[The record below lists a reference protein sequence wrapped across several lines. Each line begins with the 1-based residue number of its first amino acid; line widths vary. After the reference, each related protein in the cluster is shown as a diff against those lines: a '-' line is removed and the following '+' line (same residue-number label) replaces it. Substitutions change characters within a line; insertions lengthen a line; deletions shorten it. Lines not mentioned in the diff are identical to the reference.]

1 MEWYT
6 RDMIWK
12 PASPEQINSVTN
24 YLTTNQATQKIG
36 LFKDLRHI
44 KDVIYTIYDSGN
56 TLVELLYDTPLH
68 IEDMNDLSI

>member
-1 MEWYT
+1 MKMELFIVLYHLLKEYKNKRFIIRMEWYT

-36 LFKDLRHI
+36 LFK
-44 KDVIYTIYDSGN
+44 
-56 TLVELLYDTPLH
+56 E
-68 IEDMNDLSI
+68 